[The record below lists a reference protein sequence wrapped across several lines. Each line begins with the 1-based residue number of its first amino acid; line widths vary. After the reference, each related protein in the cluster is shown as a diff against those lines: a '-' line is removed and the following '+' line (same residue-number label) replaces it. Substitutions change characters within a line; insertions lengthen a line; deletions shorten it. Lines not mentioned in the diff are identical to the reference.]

1 MATPE
6 VTQTSILL
14 DNSMLEQ
21 LSQVD
26 PSGDLL
32 ENLFSILNEQT
43 KNFYSFS
50 NNLLL
55 QNDYRNL
62 GREAHKL
69 KSSFGSMGLVE
80 LQKICKQIELLA
92 KDGNDMSRKE
102 RLKDLLAIYEQT
114 YSPSME
120 ILKYNLNGFK
130 HEKKTS
136 S

>member
-6 VTQTSILL
+6 VTNTMILL

-32 ENLFSILNEQT
+32 VSLFSILNEQT
-43 KNFYSFS
+43 KNFYNFS
-50 NNLLL
+50 NALLV
-55 QNDYRNL
+55 QNDFMNL
-62 GREAHKL
+62 SREAHKL

-92 KDGNDMSRKE
+92 KNSDDLTRKE

>member
-1 MATPE
+1 MATIAGSN
-6 VTQTSILL
+6 TTILL
-14 DNSMLEQ
+14 DNSMIEQ
-21 LSQVD
+21 LIQVD

-32 ENLFSILNEQT
+32 VSLYSILNEQT
-43 KNFYSFS
+43 KNFYNFS
-50 NNLLL
+50 NALLT
-55 QNDYRNL
+55 QNDFLNL
-62 GREAHKL
+62 SREAHKL

-92 KDGNDMSRKE
+92 KDSEADKRKD
-102 RLKDLLAIYEQT
+102 RLQELLVVFEQT

-130 HEKKTS
+130 HEKKAS

>member
-6 VTQTSILL
+6 VTNTAILL

-32 ENLFSILNEQT
+32 VSLFAILNEQT
-43 KNFYSFS
+43 KNFYNFS
-50 NNLLL
+50 NTLLI
-55 QNDYRNL
+55 QNDYLNL
-62 GREAHKL
+62 SREAHKL
-69 KSSFGSMGLVE
+69 KSSFGSLGLVE
-80 LQKICKQIELLA
+80 LQRICKQIELLA
-92 KDGNDMSRKE
+92 KSADDLARKE

>member
-1 MATPE
+1 MATSE
-6 VTQTSILL
+6 VTHTTILL

-21 LSQVD
+21 LNQVD
-26 PSGDLL
+26 PSGELL
-32 ENLFSILNEQT
+32 ENLFSILNDQT
-43 KNFYSFS
+43 KNFYDFS
-50 NNLLL
+50 NGLLL
-55 QNDYRNL
+55 QNDYGNL

-92 KDGNDMSRKE
+92 KEGNDSTRKE
-102 RLKDLLAIYEQT
+102 RLKELLVIFNQT
-114 YSPSME
+114 YSLSME

-136 S
+136 A